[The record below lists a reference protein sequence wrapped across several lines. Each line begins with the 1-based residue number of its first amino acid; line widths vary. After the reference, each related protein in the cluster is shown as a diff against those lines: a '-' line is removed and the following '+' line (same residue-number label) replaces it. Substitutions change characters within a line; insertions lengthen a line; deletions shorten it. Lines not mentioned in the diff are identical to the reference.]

1 MNQIEKRGRTFD
13 ALFNPKHY
21 TPFSGIGDT
30 DKFRAVWRNHP
41 DYVFANMAHAAYVDD
56 DRNQVLFAKLGVAVK
71 SYASG
76 PNSFGIIRGRQA
88 ILVHWDRVAV
98 LSFRGTEGSEQLAI
112 PTPEFLRRVAEAVGI
127 ELPEK
132 FNTFLATDI
141 LDDLNFPQVPYKG
154 AEVHRGFLAA
164 TTELWPKIEADLGS
178 SPIADCSEFYVTGHS
193 LGAAMALIAGMTRKF
208 DRVVTFGEPRV
219 GRNIDKNSLVASTS
233 HIRYVNGRDP
243 VTAIVPT
250 VPPFSFEHHGEAR
263 CISDSKKTDDNRLF
277 DHSIINYAQILG
289 DGVIG

>member
-1 MNQIEKRGRTFD
+1 MNQIEKRGRTLD
-13 ALFNPKHY
+13 ALFNPKY
-21 TPFSGIGDT
+21 YAPFLGIGDA
-30 DKFRAVWRNHP
+30 DKFRAVWKNHP

-56 DRNQVLFAKLGVAVK
+56 DYNQALFAKLGVAVK

-88 ILVHWDRVAV
+88 ILVHWDKVAV
-98 LSFRGTEGSEQLAI
+98 LSFRGTEGSEQLAVR
-112 PTPEFLRRVAEAVGI
+112 TPEFLRRVADAVGI
-127 ELPEK
+127 QLPDK

-154 AEVHRGFLAA
+154 AEVHRGFLAG
-164 TTELWPKIEADLGS
+164 TTELWPKIEADLSS
-178 SPIADCSEFYVTGHS
+178 SPIADCAEFYVTGHS
-193 LGAAMALIAGMTRKF
+193 LGAAMALIAGMTHQFNRI
-208 DRVVTFGEPRV
+208 VTFGEPRV
-219 GRNIDKNSLVASTS
+219 GRHIGKNSLAASTP

-250 VPPFSFEHHGEAR
+250 QAPFSFEHHGEER

-277 DHSIINYAQILG
+277 DHSIINYGQILG
-289 DGVIG
+289 DGVIE